1 MTNRTDVESEPRTPL
16 RADARRNV
24 EALIE
29 GARTVFA
36 RDGVDAHVK
45 DVALQAGVGVAT
57 LYRHFPKRAD
67 LVLAVLRHDVDEC
80 VETARELAA
89 AHTPMDALTLWLD
102 RYCAFVLTKQGLAA
116 ALHSGEAT
124 FAGLGAQLLERLEPA
139 LDELVQA
146 ARVAGATGEGASAM
160 DLLRAVAHLCT
171 PGPSHID
178 YTRRMI
184 TLLLAGLRQG
194 PTTERA
200 TRTAP

>member
-1 MTNRTDVESEPRTPL
+1 MTNRRGVESEPRTPL

-45 DVALQAGVGVAT
+45 DLALEAGVGVAT

-67 LVLAVLRHDVDEC
+67 LVLAVLQHDVDEC

-102 RYCAFVLTKQGLAA
+102 RYCAFVLTKHGLAA

-124 FAGLGAQLLERLEPA
+124 FAGLGAQLLKRLEPA

-146 ARVAGATGEGASAM
+146 ARVAGATGDGASAM
-160 DLLRAVAHLCT
+160 DLLRAAAHLCT

-194 PTTERA
+194 PTTQRA

>member
-1 MTNRTDVESEPRTPL
+1 MDHGHAYRVPR
-16 RADARRNV
+16 
-24 EALIE
+24 
-29 GARTVFA
+29 
-36 RDGVDAHVK
+36 
-45 DVALQAGVGVAT
+45 
-57 LYRHFPKRAD
+57 RAD
-67 LVLAVLRHDVDEC
+67 LVLAVLQHDVDEC
-80 VETARELAA
+80 FETARELAA
-89 AHTPMDALTLWLD
+89 AHPPMCALTLWLD
-102 RYCAFVLTKQGLAA
+102 RYCAFVLTKHGLAA

-146 ARVAGATGEGASAM
+146 ARAAGEMGDGASAM

-194 PTTERA
+194 SAAQRA
-200 TRTAP
+200 DPAAWATDETR